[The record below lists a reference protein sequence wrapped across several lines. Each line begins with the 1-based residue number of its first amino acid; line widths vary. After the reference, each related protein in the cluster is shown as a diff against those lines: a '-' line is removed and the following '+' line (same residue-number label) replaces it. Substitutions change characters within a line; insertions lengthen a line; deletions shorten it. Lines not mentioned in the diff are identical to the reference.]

1 MGIVLFGPALALEA
15 GNVSTHKHTN
25 FYTNEAYLLF
35 YIVINFFFFSVTG
48 FPMPY
53 SILIVAVASVI
64 YTSIVRYIIFCSTD
78 KIFQQQESL
87 KLLLITTL

>member
-15 GNVSTHKHTN
+15 GNVSTHNQTN
-25 FYTNEAYLLF
+25 FFTNESYLLF
-35 YIVINFFFFSVTG
+35 YFVINFFIFSVTG

-64 YTSIVRYIIFCSTD
+64 YTSIVRYIVFCSTN
-78 KIFQQQESL
+78 KIFRQKESL
-87 KLLLITTL
+87 VHK

>member
-15 GNVSTHKHTN
+15 GNASTHNHTN
-25 FYTNEAYLLF
+25 FFTNEAYLLS
-35 YIVINFFFFSVTG
+35 YIVINVFFFSVTG

-64 YTSIVRYIIFCSTD
+64 YTSIVRYIVFCSTD